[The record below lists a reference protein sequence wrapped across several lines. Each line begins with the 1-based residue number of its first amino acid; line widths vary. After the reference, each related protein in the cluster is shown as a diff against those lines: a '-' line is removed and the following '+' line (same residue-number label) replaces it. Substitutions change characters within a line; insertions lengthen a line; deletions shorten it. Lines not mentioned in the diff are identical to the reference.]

1 MADWVDELPD
11 KERAELDESSS
22 PEWLAPMLATLTD
35 KRFSDPDWIY
45 ERKFDGE
52 RILVFRDGKD
62 VRLVTR
68 NRKTV
73 NSAYPELVEAFGD
86 MDASDFVVD
95 GEVVA
100 FKNNV
105 TSFSR
110 LQQRIQIRDPEQARA
125 SPVAV
130 YFYAFDVC
138 YLDGYRLDGL
148 PLRRRKALLRKAL
161 DFGHRVRFTAHRNTR
176 GEAYFKEACEK
187 GWEGV
192 IAKRADSSYR
202 HGRSTDWL
210 KFKCSKGQEL
220 VIGGFTEPEGER
232 KGFGALLVG
241 YYEDDELRYAG
252 KVGTG
257 YDDEFLV
264 DFRERLDDV
273 ETDESPF
280 SDGPEGDSVHWVK
293 PELVGEFGFTEWTR
307 AGRLRHPRFLGL
319 RRDKSAREVTREDT

>member
-1 MADWVDELPD
+1 MADWVDDLSEE
-11 KERAELDESSS
+11 ERAELDKSSS

-35 KRFSDPDWIY
+35 KRFSDSDWIY

-52 RILVFRDGKD
+52 RILVFRNGQD

-68 NRKTV
+68 NRKAV
-73 NSAYPELVEAFGD
+73 NPAYPELVEAFGD
-86 MDASDFVVD
+86 MNAADFVVD

-100 FKNNV
+100 FKNKV

-125 SPVAV
+125 SRVAV
-130 YFYAFDVC
+130 YFYAFDIC

-148 PLRRRKALLRKAL
+148 PLRRRKALLRGAL
-161 DFGHRVRFTAHRNTR
+161 DFGHRVRFTAHRNAE

-192 IAKRADSSYR
+192 IAKRADASYT

-220 VIGGFTEPEGER
+220 VIGGFTEPQGER
-232 KGFGALLVG
+232 EGFGALLVG

-264 DFRERLDDV
+264 EFRTKLGALES
-273 ETDESPF
+273 DESPF
-280 SDGPEGDSVHWVK
+280 CDGPEGNSVHWVK

>member
-1 MADWVDELPD
+1 MMTQVRTRTGRTMTDWVDELPD
-11 KERAELDESSS
+11 KERAELEESSS

-86 MDASDFVVD
+86 MDAPDFVVD

-187 GWEGV
+187 G
-192 IAKRADSSYR
+192 
-202 HGRSTDWL
+202 
-210 KFKCSKGQEL
+210 
-220 VIGGFTEPEGER
+220 
-232 KGFGALLVG
+232 
-241 YYEDDELRYAG
+241 
-252 KVGTG
+252 
-257 YDDEFLV
+257 
-264 DFRERLDDV
+264 
-273 ETDESPF
+273 
-280 SDGPEGDSVHWVK
+280 
-293 PELVGEFGFTEWTR
+293 
-307 AGRLRHPRFLGL
+307 
-319 RRDKSAREVTREDT
+319 

>member
-1 MADWVDELPD
+1 MADWVDDLSEE
-11 KERAELDESSS
+11 ERAELDKSSS

-35 KRFSDPDWIY
+35 KRFSDSDWIY

-52 RILVFRDGKD
+52 RILVFRNGQD

-68 NRKTV
+68 NRKAV
-73 NSAYPELVEAFGD
+73 NPAYPELVEAFGD
-86 MDASDFVVD
+86 MNAADFVVD

-100 FKNNV
+100 FKNKV

-125 SPVAV
+125 SRVAV
-130 YFYAFDVC
+130 YFYAFDIC

-148 PLRRRKALLRKAL
+148 PLRRRKALLRGAL
-161 DFGHRVRFTAHRNTR
+161 DFGHRVRFTAHRNAE

-192 IAKRADSSYR
+192 IAKRADASYT

-210 KFKCSKGQEL
+210 KFKCGKGQEL
-220 VIGGFTEPEGER
+220 VIGGFTEPQGER
-232 KGFGALLVG
+232 EGFGALLVG

-264 DFRERLDDV
+264 EFRTKLGALES
-273 ETDESPF
+273 DESPF
-280 SDGPEGDSVHWVK
+280 CDGPEGNSVHWVK